1 MDTKHGGS
9 PQSGLVK
16 PAGLEGLEVTAGGI
30 VVPQTEE
37 MRKGAEARRRAL
49 EFERRRL
56 ALPILEGLAATGG
69 LESAGDDVATALKY
83 ADELMRQ
90 TGGVV

>member
-1 MDTKHGGS
+1 MDSKHGGS
-9 PQSGLVK
+9 PASGIVK

-37 MRKGAEARRRAL
+37 MRKASEARHRAQQ
-49 EFERRRL
+49 FERRRL
-56 ALPILEGLAATGG
+56 ALPILEGMAATGG
-69 LESAGDDVATALKY
+69 LVDPSSDVHVALTY